1 VRTFEPVRL
10 VTDPLDALFEGRG
23 PTLEV
28 AEVAELL
35 GLTRQSVYKWLAD
48 GTIPGYKIGTVW
60 VVLRDGLK
68 DEMRRGFNR
77 NATKHTD
84 AAAEGE
90 EGA

>member
-1 VRTFEPVRL
+1 M
-10 VTDPLDALFEGRG
+10 TDPLDALFEGRE

-68 DEMRRGFNR
+68 EEMRRGFNR
-77 NATKHTD
+77 NVPGRTD
-84 AAAEGE
+84 APREGE

>member
-1 VRTFEPVRL
+1 

-35 GLTRQSVYKWLAD
+35 GLTKQSVYNWLRD
-48 GTIPGYKIGTVW
+48 GTIPGYKVGTVW

-77 NATKHTD
+77 NAQRRTD
-84 AAAEGE
+84 APTEGE